1 MTDMVSAYSIV
12 SAVAFFNF
20 GMLALHIMQRSKDY
34 LVHYTVSTFMFLA
47 FLSVLRLL
55 LPLDI
60 KSAYIINSYRFLPW
74 LIELLES
81 KPFDLPLSTGK
92 CVMLVWGAGAV
103 CCAVRFVCIELR
115 AARARKRY
123 VSFSTEQ
130 LELIMRTLGVRLRVK
145 LSPNVREPYTV
156 GIVHPVIYLP
166 LIRYTDEELRLVLEH
181 EMCHIR
187 SCDNLKKLLF
197 ICVNILF
204 WWNPLSHVFSS
215 EVEILNEMSCDRK
228 ITAKLDSDGLKE
240 YLNTMLSVT
249 KKLNGRGS
257 TENGMLV
264 SSFAMEQSLPNRCEV
279 MLRRKERKPQS
290 AQRLMCLMFLVF
302 FVLSFF
308 VILQPYFPDPIVEDE
323 VCITSETSYILSEG
337 NKFLLVYN
345 GQEVEVLSIEL
356 LSEKPYN
363 ELNIIEIAK

>member
-1 MTDMVSAYSIV
+1 MVSAYSIV
-12 SAVAFFNF
+12 SAVVFFNF

-81 KPFDLPLSTGK
+81 KPFDLPLSVGK
-92 CVMLVWGAGAV
+92 CVILVWGAGAV
-103 CCAVRFVCIELR
+103 CCTVRFVRIEFR

-130 LELIMRTLGVRLRVK
+130 LELIMRALGLRFRVK

-156 GIVHPVIYLP
+156 GIVRPVIYLP

-187 SCDNLKKLLF
+187 SHDNLKKLFF
-197 ICVNILF
+197 ISVNIIF

-228 ITAKLDSDGLKE
+228 LTAKLDSDGLKE

-249 KKLNGRGS
+249 KKLNGRS
-257 TENGMLV
+257 NIENAMLA

-290 AQRLMCLMFLVF
+290 AQRLMCLAFLVLF
-302 FVLSFF
+302 ILSFF
-308 VILQPYFPDPIVEDE
+308 VIVQPYYPDPMVEDE
-323 VCITSETSYILSEG
+323 VFITSETAYIM
-337 NKFLLVYN
+337 NDNDRFILVWN
-345 GQEVEVLSIEL
+345 GQKAEEL
-356 LSEKPYN
+356 DPKLLDEKPYN
-363 ELNIIEIAK
+363 ELDIIKKP